1 MRLAIFALIAAVE
14 AFEFA
19 PLSKVAQ
26 TAVKAA
32 APALIAGALVAG
44 SAMPALAGD
53 AGKGNGIFDGNC
65 AACHVGGQN
74 VIMPDKTLE
83 QEVRRRRRAARLT
96 SPPIHC
102 L

>member
-1 MRLAIFALIAAVE
+1 MRLTIFALVAAVE

-44 SAMPALAGD
+44 SAMPALA
-53 AGKGNGIFDGNC
+53 
-65 AACHVGGQN
+65 AADN
-74 VIMPDKTLE
+74 KEDKQQQALL
-83 QEVRRRRRAARLT
+83 ASLSSA
-96 SPPIHC
+96 
-102 L
+102 